1 MSRFITDVQVRIL
14 PPGRA
19 EGRKQY
25 LLLKEFEYESDILG
39 RIVAPIGFPTDFASI
54 PRIAWRYID
63 PEDQVV
69 LYASVVHDFLYSVS
83 GLLPDGRR
91 FTREQADSVLKEAM
105 KLSGARW
112 DQQAAVYRCVRLFGG
127 SHWNSP

>member
-1 MSRFITDVQVRIL
+1 MSRFVTDVQVRIL

-25 LLLKEFEYESDILG
+25 VLLKEFEYQSDILG
-39 RIVAPIGFPTDFASI
+39 RIVVPAGFPTDFASI

-63 PEDQVV
+63 PEDEVI
-69 LYASVVHDFLYSVS
+69 LYASVLHDALYSWA
-83 GLLPDGRR
+83 GTLPDSLK
-91 FTREQADSVLKEAM
+91 FTREQADLVLREAM

-112 DQQAAVYRCVRLFGG
+112 DQCAAVYRMVRLFGG
-127 SHWNSP
+127 SHWKTL